1 MSTLPTVTVAPV
13 EPVTDETVTSGID
26 MQVASEDMGVISKDM
41 PTVMPSDM
49 PTDEDY
55 LAALGPCGK

>member
-1 MSTLPTVTVAPV
+1 MSTDQTLPTVTVETVV
-13 EPVTDETVTSGID
+13 ETVPPVTDETVTSGID
-26 MQVASEDMGVISKDM
+26 TVM
-41 PTVMPSDM
+41 PTVTSKDE

>member
-1 MSTLPTVTVAPV
+1 MSTLPTVTV
-13 EPVTDETVTSGID
+13 ETVTDETVTSGID

-41 PTVMPSDM
+41 PT
-49 PTDEDY
+49 DEDY

>member
-1 MSTLPTVTVAPV
+1 MSTEPITVETA
-13 EPVTDETVTSGID
+13 VTDETVTSGID
-26 MQVASEDMGVISKDM
+26 MQVASEDMGVM
-41 PTVMPSDM
+41 PTVTFEDA

>member
-1 MSTLPTVTVAPV
+1 MNTDPIYDPLVIPEDAP
-13 EPVTDETVTSGID
+13 EE
-26 MQVASEDMGVISKDM
+26 
-41 PTVMPSDM
+41 DM

>member
-1 MSTLPTVTVAPV
+1 MSTLPAVTV

-26 MQVASEDMGVISKDM
+26 MQVASEDMGVMPSDMRVISK
-41 PTVMPSDM
+41 DM

>member
-1 MSTLPTVTVAPV
+1 MSTDQTLPTVTVETVV
-13 EPVTDETVTSGID
+13 ETVPPVTVSSVTSGID
-26 MQVASEDMGVISKDM
+26 TSEDEPTVTSKDE
-41 PTVMPSDM
+41 